1 MCLSSHLP
9 DYERMWHVL
18 DHSYEDRLK
27 DTLKISG
34 AQVSPAE
41 IEQVL
46 LEHPKGLIVD
56 VAVSGVPSELV
67 VQPSNASSEALSS
80 EDKGTSTNTN
90 SSTAQLVISRDERV
104 PRAFVVLSPVGKELG
119 RRQVTAELDAWVRER
134 LSRYKW
140 LTGGIEC
147 VEEIPKN
154 PTGKVLRRVLVD
166 RFVGKAKAKKGRR
179 VRGGGQ
185 VTAKL

>member
-1 MCLSSHLP
+1 
-9 DYERMWHVL
+9 MWHIL

-67 VQPSNASSEALSS
+67 VQPSNAISEAAGPTSSS
-80 EDKGTSTNTN
+80 EDKGTTTNTN
-90 SSTAQLVISRDERV
+90 NGTTQPVISRDERV
-104 PRAFVVLSPVGKELG
+104 PRAFIVLSPAGNALG
-119 RRQVTAELDAWVRER
+119 RRQVTRELDAWVRER

-166 RFVGKAKAKKGRR
+166 RFVEKAKAKKGRR
-179 VRGGGQ
+179 GRGG
-185 VTAKL
+185 VKATAKL